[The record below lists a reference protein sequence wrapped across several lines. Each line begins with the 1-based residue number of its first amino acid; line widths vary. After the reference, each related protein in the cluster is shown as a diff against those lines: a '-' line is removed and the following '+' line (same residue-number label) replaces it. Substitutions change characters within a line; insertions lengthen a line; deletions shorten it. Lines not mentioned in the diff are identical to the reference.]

1 MVSTQSDFYQDG
13 QDREGP
19 KMAQKVQV
27 LLLCDLDEGNAEAEE
42 TIQFAL
48 GNTTYEID
56 VCAQHAQEIRTSMEP
71 FVTHARKAGSIAG
84 GRRRRER
91 PASNREQ
98 SASIRSWAKDRGI
111 QVNER
116 GRIPASVVKEYE
128 QAH

>member
-1 MVSTQSDFYQDG
+1 
-13 QDREGP
+13 
-19 KMAQKVQV
+19 MAQKVQV
-27 LLLCDLDEGNAEAEE
+27 LLLCDLEEGNAEAEE
-42 TIQFAL
+42 TLQFAL

-56 VCAQHAQEIRTSMEP
+56 VCVQHAQQIRTSLEP
-71 FVTHARKAGSIAG
+71 FVAHARKAGTANAGG

-116 GRIPASVVKEYE
+116 GRIPALVVKEYE

>member
-1 MVSTQSDFYQDG
+1 
-13 QDREGP
+13 
-19 KMAQKVQV
+19 MAQKVQV
-27 LLLCDLDEGNAEAEE
+27 LLLCDLEEGNTEAEE
-42 TIQFAL
+42 TIQFGV

-56 VCAQHAQEIRTSMEP
+56 VCARHADQMRTSLEP
-71 FVTHARKAGSIAG
+71 FVTHARKAGVAAG

-91 PASNREQ
+91 PASTREQ
-98 SASIRSWAKDRGI
+98 SANIRSWAKDRGI

>member
-1 MVSTQSDFYQDG
+1 
-13 QDREGP
+13 
-19 KMAQKVQV
+19 MAQKVQV
-27 LLLCDLDEGNAEAEE
+27 LLLCDLEEGNAEAEE
-42 TIQFAL
+42 TLQFAL
-48 GNTTYEID
+48 GNTSYEID
-56 VCAQHAQEIRTSMEP
+56 VCAQHAQQIRTSLQP
-71 FVTHARKAGSIAG
+71 FMAHARKSGSAPAGV
-84 GRRRRER
+84 RRRRER

>member
-1 MVSTQSDFYQDG
+1 
-13 QDREGP
+13 
-19 KMAQKVQV
+19 MAQKVQV
-27 LLLCDLDEGNAEAEE
+27 LLLCDLEEGNAEAEE

-56 VCAQHAQEIRTSMEP
+56 VCGQHAQQIRTSMEP
-71 FVTHARKAGSIAG
+71 FVAHARKAGPIAG

-91 PASNREQ
+91 PTSNREQ
-98 SASIRSWAKDRGI
+98 SASIRSWAKGRGI